1 MLRIKFLLL
10 FLLFFFAV
18 AAQTPAQS
26 THSAKDDAPKT
37 ILFLGNSLAAGFGLN
52 PALAF
57 PALIQ
62 EKIDSLKWNFE
73 VINAGLSGETSA
85 GGLRRIDWLLK
96 RKIDVLVLELGGNDA
111 LRGIAIEV
119 TRKNLQGIIDKT
131 RRAYPQAKIVIAG
144 MQAPPNLGL
153 AYTKSFRDLFPQL
166 AKENNAALI
175 PFLLEGVGGVPEL
188 NQADRIHPTAEGHRI
203 IAENVWKILNR
214 VLPESDPLRRE
225 KVQ

>member
-1 MLRIKFLLL
+1 MLRIRFLLL
-10 FLLFFFAV
+10 FLFFFFAIV
-18 AAQTPAQS
+18 EQTPAQPTS
-26 THSAKDDAPKT
+26 SKDGASKT

-62 EKIDSLKWNFE
+62 QKIDSLKWNFE
-73 VINAGLSGETSA
+73 VVNAGLSGETSA

-96 RKIDVLVLELGGNDA
+96 RRVDVLVLELGGNDA
-111 LRGIAIEV
+111 LRGIAIDV

-144 MQAPPNLGL
+144 MQAPPNLGA
-153 AYTKSFRDLFPQL
+153 AYTRQFRDLFSQL
-166 AKENNAALI
+166 AKENDAALI
-175 PFLLEGVGGVPEL
+175 PFLLEGVGGAPEF

-203 IAENVWKILNR
+203 IAETVWKILKR
-214 VLPESDPLRRE
+214 VLSESDPFRGE
-225 KVQ
+225 EVQ